1 MRAQADDCLLSYAD
15 AMSGTPASTQD
26 WVRAYYAESTDLI
39 VRNWAGS
46 VHAFHLGLD
55 DGTCATRDEALAASN
70 AYLARRAGIERKTR
84 VLDAGCGVGGSSIWL
99 ATHRGAEVVGI
110 TIAPEQ
116 VAIAEKLAR
125 EAGVTHRTTFHEMD
139 FAATTFPPASF
150 DVVWNIESMCHAFDK
165 REYMRHVLAL
175 LCPGGRFACLDM
187 FGYGPGDAAPIRAM
201 CTNWS
206 LTSLPSVEEV
216 RGLLDSLGFE
226 GVESEDLTEPVR
238 RPVAA
243 LEAMARNAQAMLR
256 IERMTT
262 GSASAVYDA
271 HVLGA
276 LACAEGVAQ
285 GCMQYAYVGGRK
297 PG

>member
-1 MRAQADDCLLSYAD
+1 
-15 AMSGTPASTQD
+15 MSGTPASTQD
-26 WVRAYYAESTDLI
+26 WVRGYYAESTDLI
-39 VRNWAGS
+39 ARNWAGS

-55 DGTCATRDEALAASN
+55 DGTCSTRDEALAASN
-70 AYLARRAGIERKTR
+70 AYLAVRAGVGPKTR

-116 VAIAEKLAR
+116 VAIAVRLAG
-125 EAGVTHRTTFHEMD
+125 EAGVGDRATFREMD
-139 FAATTFPPASF
+139 FAATAFPPASF

-165 REYMRHVLAL
+165 REYLRHVFEL
-175 LCPGGRFACLDM
+175 LRPGGRFACLDM
-187 FGYGPGDAAPIRAM
+187 FGLGPGDAAPIQAM

-206 LTSLPSVEEV
+206 LTSLPSVEDV
-216 RGLLDSLGFE
+216 RGHLAALGFE
-226 GVESEDLTEPVR
+226 GVESEDLTGPVR

-243 LEAMARNAQAMLR
+243 LEAMARNTHAMLR
-256 IERMTT
+256 IEKMAT
-262 GSASAVYDA
+262 GSTSAVYEK

-285 GCMQYAYVGGRK
+285 GCMQYAYVGARK